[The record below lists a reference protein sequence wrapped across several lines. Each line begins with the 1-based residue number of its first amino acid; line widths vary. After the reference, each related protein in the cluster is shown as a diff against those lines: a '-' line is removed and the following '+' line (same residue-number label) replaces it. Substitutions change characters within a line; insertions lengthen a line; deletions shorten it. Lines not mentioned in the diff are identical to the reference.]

1 MQENPLSNLN
11 PDDLAAMSLQGLE
24 TLEQVFC
31 KGLAKKAALVTG
43 GATGLGFN
51 VVNRLCEA
59 GASVVIAS
67 RNAERGEKAV
77 DIFKSKGYDVSFV
90 RTDVRNVKDCY
101 DAVDYTVKT
110 YGKID
115 IAVAAA
121 ADWDNYAFLD
131 VPEKVFDCIMDTDC
145 KGAYFIAQAAAR
157 HMVANKIEGKIVL
170 VSSAAHMGEGPSHL
184 GFNTYYQ
191 AAKAGVVAMTKGI
204 AGELKQYGINVN
216 CIAPGGML
224 THGVFVEGTQA
235 ASLYGEEY
243 TKILQEHSS
252 DSPLALNP
260 DQVALAVYALCTPMS
275 RFMCGETVNVNGGA
289 MMNLQEKPFSF
300 TIDGCIPG
308 PEKDR

>member
-11 PDDLAAMSLQGLE
+11 PDDLTAMSLQGLE

-43 GATGLGFN
+43 DATGLGFN

-59 GASVVIAS
+59 GSSVVIAS

-121 ADWDNYAFLD
+121 AEWDNYAFLD

-145 KGAYFIAQAAAR
+145 KGAYFIAQA
-157 HMVANKIEGKIVL
+157 
-170 VSSAAHMGEGPSHL
+170 AAHMGEGPSHL

-204 AGELKQYGINVN
+204 AGELKQYGIDVN

-243 TKILQEHSS
+243 TKIMQEHSS
-252 DSPLALNP
+252 DSPLSLNP